1 MEGVCFSWGVEA
13 SASNLTL
20 FETCLYLISRFI
32 LIACDGL
39 FKVFTPEEAVNF
51 IVSCL
56 EVREGSLGA
65 GLLTQSFVSAG
76 GMK

>member
-1 MEGVCFSWGVEA
+1 MFIKEIGGICKLGSQNFS
-13 SASNLTL
+13 L
-20 FETCLYLISRFI
+20 ETCVPLISRFI

-56 EVREGSLGA
+56 EVRRGWP
-65 GLLTQSFVSAG
+65 G
-76 GMK
+76 G